1 MGGDIERSDE
11 ARSQSLV
18 NSNAYIFIAMQDEKA
33 KVRDVRNGDWYWISK
48 VVLDEYGKKIQP
60 IGIAIYNCLAEYANQ
75 EGFCFPS
82 HKHIAE
88 KIGSSISSVQRGMRI
103 LIKLG
108 LISKKRK
115 RLHNVY
121 YLLKIDRSD
130 RPNSN
135 QIGQPDRQFGHTDRW
150 DRSKGTTNKNKEKD
164 LNKKNYGADKKTVDN
179 LNEMR
184 SMLAEKMSI
193 GGVKIK
199 IIDGRKHMW
208 TGQKWVAVEDT

>member
-18 NSNAYIFIAMQDEKA
+18 NSHAYIFIAMQDEKA

-88 KIGSSISSVQRGMRI
+88 KIGSSISSVQRGIRI

-130 RPNSN
+130 RPNSK
-135 QIGQPDRQFGHTDRW
+135 QIGQSDQHIGHI
-150 DRSKGTTNKNKEKD
+150 DRSDRSMGTTNNNKYKY
-164 LNKKNYGADKKTVDN
+164 LNKKNYEQLQNFKE
-179 LNEMR
+179 LR

-193 GGVKIK
+193 DGAKIK
-199 IIDGRKHMW
+199 IIDGKKHLW
-208 TGQKWVAVEDT
+208 TGRGWEAVEDT

>member
-1 MGGDIERSDE
+1 
-11 ARSQSLV
+11 
-18 NSNAYIFIAMQDEKA
+18 MQDEKA

-88 KIGSSISSVQRGMRI
+88 KIGSSISSVQRGIRI

-130 RPNSN
+130 RPNSK
-135 QIGQPDRQFGHTDRW
+135 QIGQPDQHIGHI
-150 DRSKGTTNKNKEKD
+150 DRSDRSMGTTNNNKYKY
-164 LNKKNYGADKKTVDN
+164 LNKKNYEQLQNFKE
-179 LNEMR
+179 LR

-193 GGVKIK
+193 NGAKIK
-199 IIDGRKHMW
+199 IIDGKKHLW
-208 TGQKWVAVEDT
+208 TGRGWEAVEDT